1 MGSYFLEG
9 TPVLEIVIRNPIMNK
24 TFPVEDKVVAVIDTG
39 FEGFLLVPKDIFEK
53 LSFDQL
59 AVDERRLILANG
71 QYIRSVGTYGEVVVP
86 NLGIKFDG
94 FIETIEGA
102 EEIVVGTNLIEN
114 LKLVLDYCVRRM
126 EVGACKKPVRR

>member
-9 TPVLEIVIRNPIMNK
+9 TPVLDIVIRNPIMNK

-71 QYIRSVGTYGEVVVP
+71 QNIMSIGTYGEVVVP

-94 FIETIEGA
+94 FIETIEGV
-102 EEIVVGTNLIEN
+102 EEIVVGATMIET
-114 LKLVLDYCVRRM
+114 LSLF
-126 EVGACKKPVRR
+126 